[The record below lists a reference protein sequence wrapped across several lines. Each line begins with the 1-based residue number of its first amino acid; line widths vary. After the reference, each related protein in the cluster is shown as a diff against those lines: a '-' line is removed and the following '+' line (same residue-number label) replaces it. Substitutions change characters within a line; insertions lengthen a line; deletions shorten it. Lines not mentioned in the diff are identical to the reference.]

1 MSQETPYFGPAY
13 EYEIDP
19 EFRPS
24 YLNVEDDVPSLPVEP
39 GIVVRPVLGK
49 RLNISFIYF
58 EPRTVAPVH
67 QHREEQVGTILEGS
81 LDFELAGEK
90 RRLRRGDVYV
100 IPPNVPH
107 GGVAAEEGCISLDVF
122 SPPREGLRELVER
135 AGNQGRAED
144 ST

>member
-1 MSQETPYFGPAY
+1 MSPETPYFSPAY

-24 YLNVEDDVPSLPVEP
+24 YVNVEKDVASLPVEP

-58 EPRTVAPVH
+58 EPRAVAPVH
-67 QHREEQVGTILEGS
+67 QHREEQIGT
-81 LDFELAGEK
+81 
-90 RRLRRGDVYV
+90 
-100 IPPNVPH
+100 
-107 GGVAAEEGCISLDVF
+107 
-122 SPPREGLRELVER
+122 
-135 AGNQGRAED
+135 D

>member
-13 EYEIDP
+13 EYEVDSD
-19 EFRPS
+19 FQPS
-24 YLNVEDDVPSLPVEP
+24 YLNVEKDVPSLPVEP

-58 EPRTVAPVH
+58 EPRAVAPVH
-67 QHREEQVGTILEGS
+67 QHREEQIGTILEGS

-100 IPPNVPH
+100 IPPSVPH
-107 GGVAAEEGCISLDVF
+107 GGIAAEEGCISLDVF
-122 SPPREGLRELVER
+122 SPPREGLRELVEG
-135 AGNQGRAED
+135 AGNQGSAED